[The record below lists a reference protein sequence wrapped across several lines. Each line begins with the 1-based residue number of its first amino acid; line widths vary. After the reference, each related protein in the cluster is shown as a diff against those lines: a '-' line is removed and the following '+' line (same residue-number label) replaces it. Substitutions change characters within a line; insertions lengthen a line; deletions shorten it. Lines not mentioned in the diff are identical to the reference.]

1 MTPIQLEFFPGRAC
15 PLEAKPATDRW
26 PISTGGGWFPIWS
39 HNRREL
45 FFLSPDRRIMVA
57 SYTTNGNSFVPGKP
71 RLWSEKRLLRLPAQ
85 SYDLAPDGKRFAV
98 VLAEF

>member
-1 MTPIQLEFFPGRAC
+1 MAYQSDETGRYEVYVSPFPGPGR
-15 PLEAKPATDRW
+15 KW

-39 HNRREL
+39 RNGREL
-45 FFLSPDRRIMVA
+45 FFLSPDWRIMVA

-98 VLAEF
+98 VLA